1 MEEKNTPQTLD
12 ISWGTII
19 KIVVAILGIYFIYQ
33 ISEILVWIV
42 FAFIISILLNPLV
55 EWMKKIRIPQYV
67 SVITVYAGVFGL
79 ISLFAYLTVP
89 VLYSELKT
97 LATDI
102 PKHIESIS
110 PYLHYIGVE
119 PVETMEDF
127 TAVFFESFEK
137 IMTNI
142 FSFLAIMF
150 GGFFSAAFIIIL
162 AFFISLEGNT
172 IEKAIEVLLPD
183 NKKNKILSIWGR
195 CRDQVSKWF
204 LIRLL
209 AGTFVG
215 LASYIAF
222 YFLGVEYALFFA
234 VVGGILNII
243 PYIGPVIAGV
253 VFFIILVLS
262 NPVQAFFV
270 LVAFTVIQTIE
281 SAVTPYLSQK
291 IMGVS
296 SVLVLIAITIG
307 GMLWGTLGAILA
319 IPLLGII
326 FEFTKGYLENRKRK

>member
-1 MEEKNTPQTLD
+1 MEEKNTSQTLD

-19 KIVVAILGIYFIYQ
+19 KIAVAILGIYFIYQ

-42 FAFIISILLNPLV
+42 FAFIISILFSPLV
-55 EWMKKIRIPQYV
+55 GWLRKIKIPHYI
-67 SVITVYAGVFGL
+67 SVIIVYTSVFGL
-79 ISLFAYLTVP
+79 VSVFAYLTVP
-89 VLYSELKT
+89 VLYAELKI

-110 PYLHYIGVE
+110 PYLHYVGFE
-119 PVETMEDF
+119 SVETMEDF

-137 IMTNI
+137 IMANI
-142 FSFLAIMF
+142 FSFLGIMF
-150 GGFFSAAFIIIL
+150 GGFFSATFIIIL
-162 AFFISLEGNT
+162 AFFISLERNT
-172 IEKAIEVLLPD
+172 IEKAVEVLSPE
-183 NKKNKILSIWGR
+183 NKKDRILSIWKR
-195 CRDQVSKWF
+195 CRDQVSRWF

-209 AGTFVG
+209 AGAFVG
-215 LASYIAF
+215 LSSYIAF

-234 VVGGILNII
+234 VVGGVLNIV
-243 PYIGPVIAGV
+243 PYIGSVIAGL
-253 VFFIILVLS
+253 VFFAILVLT

-270 LVAFTVIQTIE
+270 IVAFTVIQTIE
-281 SAVTPYLSQK
+281 GAVTPYLSEK

-296 SVLVLIAITIG
+296 SVIVLIAITIG